1 MNPKNW
7 EGVNLFQIG
16 QYFFH
21 LLLHLIAHLF
31 SFFFRFWLLIFSVFS
46 GSALPDQMIRSRWS
60 SDVNDICQSINR
72 LKMSKKENVA
82 NAWFEFD
89 IHQRKNK
96 NKSEILLKLNQ
107 IFDQVTSKVSSDR
120 EMKMMMI
127 EDDEE
132 STCDLFLGYSKKKTY
147 QQYFHISGLFSFVC
161 FCCCLLAIWKTKQNK
176 IVTQDALFWLSKD
189 NGKDDDDDFDDDNV
203 FFVWL
208 FFSCKEIKCRSIYI
222 FVLLLF
228 SVFAEWIFG
237 WLNGWMDVFPRL
249 NTVFTK
255 IMVWLFF

>member
-1 MNPKNW
+1 MMKKAL
-7 EGVNLFQIG
+7 VIC
-16 QYFFH
+16 
-21 LLLHLIAHLF
+21 
-31 SFFFRFWLLIFSVFS
+31 FW
-46 GSALPDQMIRSRWS
+46 
-60 SDVNDICQSINR
+60 DIQ
-72 LKMSKKENVA
+72 
-82 NAWFEFD
+82 
-89 IHQRKNK
+89 
-96 NKSEILLKLNQ
+96 
-107 IFDQVTSKVSSDR
+107 
-120 EMKMMMI
+120 
-127 EDDEE
+127 
-132 STCDLFLGYSKKKTY
+132 KKKTY

-255 IMVWLFF
+255 IMVWLFFLILMLILSDSKFPKTTITKDKRHVYRENNSFSVN